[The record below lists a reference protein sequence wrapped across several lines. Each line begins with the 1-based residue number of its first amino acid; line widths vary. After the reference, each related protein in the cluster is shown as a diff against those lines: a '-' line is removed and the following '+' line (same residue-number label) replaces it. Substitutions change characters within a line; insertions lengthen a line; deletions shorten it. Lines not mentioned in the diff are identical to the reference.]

1 MSHECIYPH
10 ETQVSF
16 QGHAIGVVAILINES
31 VSEVAQV
38 GIMSRKVNV
47 DLFPSRCQIKDS

>member
-10 ETQVSF
+10 ETQVLF
-16 QGHAIGVVAILINES
+16 QGHTIGVGAILINES